1 MGASVPPQ
9 GRHAFDTRSILR
21 AVLRAIIERMR
32 SAPRSIAIT
41 AFLAWC
47 VLIFVLSAQPVVEL
61 GFSFR
66 PLPAWIH
73 NLLHAPGFGTFAVL
87 FLWAVR
93 RRGEALATGHRRVAL
108 AVVAVL
114 VYGASD
120 EWHQSFTPGR
130 DPSVCDVL
138 TDVVG
143 GWFAAALLCAIEEA
157 APRARIARLLL
168 VGVLAC
174 VLAALIAT
182 FVPAKW
188 PELGWL

>member
-1 MGASVPPQ
+1 VV
-9 GRHAFDTRSILR
+9 DTRSHLRAILR
-21 AVLRAIIERMR
+21 AILPTIIARLRT
-32 SAPRSIAIT
+32 SPRSVAVT

-47 VLIFVLSAQPVVEL
+47 VLIFVLSAQPVPEL

-73 NLLHAPGFGTFAVL
+73 NLLHAPGFGVFSVL
-87 FLWAVR
+87 FLWASR
-93 RRGEALATGHRRVAL
+93 RPGEALSTGHRRVAL
-108 AVVAVL
+108 AVLAVL

-138 TDVVG
+138 TDVTG
-143 GWFAAALLCAIEEA
+143 GWFAAVLLRAVEAA
-157 APRARIARLLL
+157 APRARIARIVL

-182 FVPAKW
+182 FVPANW
-188 PELGWL
+188 PALGWL